1 MFIHEM
7 FQQKPCV
14 FSVEVFPPK
23 KAGAAEETLYPV
35 LRELCTLGPDYISVT
50 YGAGGGT
57 AGQSTA
63 KIASYIKNGLHVE
76 ALAHLTCV
84 NSTRV
89 QVEETLTRL
98 REDNVENVLALRGDI
113 NPDLPRRM
121 DFLHASD
128 LAKAIAQ
135 TGGFGVAG
143 ACYPEGHVE
152 SPSLKADV
160 ESLRYKAEAG
170 VSHLITLYDAVLQG
184 LKAAAAQAARTALQA
199 KSPEELVNEVLIPAL
214 DTVGAGF
221 EKGVLFLPQLLQS
234 AGAAQAAFE
243 VLKDAIAASGK
254 KSGGKG
260 KIIVATVK
268 GDIHDIGKNIVK
280 TLLENYGYDVLD
292 LGRDVPAETVVKAA
306 QEHGVRLVGLSA
318 LMTTTL
324 GSMEET
330 ICALRRAGLSCRVM
344 VGGAVLT
351 PEYAMHIGADY
362 YAKDAKQSVD
372 IAREVLG

>member
-1 MFIHEM
+1 MM
-7 FQQKPCV
+7 
-14 FSVEVFPPK
+14 
-23 KAGAAEETLYPV
+23 AAVASFKVLYNIDRDS
-35 LRELCTLGPDYISVT
+35 REYLARY
-50 YGAGGGT
+50 
-57 AGQSTA
+57 AGQA
-63 KIASYIKNGLHVE
+63 A
-76 ALAHLTCV
+76 
-84 NSTRV
+84 V
-89 QVEETLTRL
+89 QP
-98 REDNVENVLALRGDI
+98 A
-113 NPDLPRRM
+113 
-121 DFLHASD
+121 
-128 LAKAIAQ
+128 AQ
-135 TGGFGVAG
+135 QTV
-143 ACYPEGHVE
+143 
-152 SPSLKADV
+152 
-160 ESLRYKAEAG
+160 
-170 VSHLITLYDAVLQG
+170 TLYDAVLQG

-243 VLKDAIAASGK
+243 VVKDAIAASGK

-330 ICALRRAGLSCRVM
+330 ICALRRAGLSCQVM

>member
-1 MFIHEM
+1 M
-7 FQQKPCV
+7 
-14 FSVEVFPPK
+14 
-23 KAGAAEETLYPV
+23 AAAEAAGIPREDVYIDCLTLTASAQQEAVRETLKAVRMVKERLGVKTV
-35 LRELCTLGPDYISVT
+35 LGVSNISFGLPCREQVNTSFLTLAMAHGLDLPIINPNAEAMMAAVASFKVLYNIDRDSREYLAR
-50 YGAGGGT
+50 Y
-57 AGQSTA
+57 AGQA
-63 KIASYIKNGLHVE
+63 A
-76 ALAHLTCV
+76 
-84 NSTRV
+84 V
-89 QVEETLTRL
+89 QP
-98 REDNVENVLALRGDI
+98 A
-113 NPDLPRRM
+113 
-121 DFLHASD
+121 
-128 LAKAIAQ
+128 AQ
-135 TGGFGVAG
+135 QTV
-143 ACYPEGHVE
+143 
-152 SPSLKADV
+152 
-160 ESLRYKAEAG
+160 
-170 VSHLITLYDAVLQG
+170 TLYDAVLQG

-243 VLKDAIAASGK
+243 VVKDAIAASGK

-330 ICALRRAGLSCRVM
+330 ICALRRAGLSSRVM